1 MTQETPPID
10 KALKIKTSVDLIFP
24 LQTEITI
31 EIAKIPS
38 YISPVNGSAGGAG
51 AGSPIGGGGVAV
63 ILIVMN
69 S

>member
-31 EIAKIPS
+31 EIAKI
-38 YISPVNGSAGGAG
+38 YRK
-51 AGSPIGGGGVAV
+51 
-63 ILIVMN
+63 
-69 S
+69 